1 MEIKIKFNGKRY
13 RVIKYGL
20 TWWVIN
26 LGGAVMLLSTFLA
39 EIAIIIA
46 LGG

>member
-20 TWWVIN
+20 TWWILHIV
-26 LGGAVMLLSTFLA
+26 GAVSLISICLMDIAFL
-39 EIAIIIA
+39 IA